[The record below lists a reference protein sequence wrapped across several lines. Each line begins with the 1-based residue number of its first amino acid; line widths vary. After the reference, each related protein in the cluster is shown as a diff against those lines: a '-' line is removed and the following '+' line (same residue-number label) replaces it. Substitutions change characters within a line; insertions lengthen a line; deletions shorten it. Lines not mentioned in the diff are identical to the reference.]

1 MAQQAAKV
9 GGPMAK
15 IAESYSGYLT
25 VNKPQCNSNL
35 FFWFFPAKAV
45 DPEKAPVLLW
55 LQVMKMQVHFLT
67 VP

>member
-1 MAQQAAKV
+1 
-9 GGPMAK
+9 MAK